1 MGKPIAQHQAIA
13 FKLADMAVGIE
24 ASRLLTYKAA
34 WLNTQGV
41 R

>member
-1 MGKPIAQHQAIA
+1 MGKPIAQHQAVA

-24 ASRLLTYKAA
+24 AARMLVYKSA
-34 WLNTQGV
+34 WMATNGI